1 MTTKHLARATFALL
15 FCAAAAVP
23 AAAQD
28 PQPDARA
35 REERARE
42 ERARAAGQ
50 RTRAGADRARTAG
63 ERARAAGARARVA
76 GTRAAFREDAERRA
90 FDMLLNHRAQL
101 QLTEQQ
107 VRQLEGLRTRLEQ
120 QNAPLRAR
128 LVEEHQRAQAE
139 RRAQLER
146 MSADQR
152 REELRR
158 LRREGRPGVPE
169 SLQPTVRQMRLNINE
184 AVHQAQGVLTAEQR
198 LRAQTLL
205 RSQMQ
210 RARRPGAHA
219 RPAPRRPRREIV
231 RGEMQRRREMGEV
244 QRRREEERRERT
256 ESRRP

>member
-15 FCAAAAVP
+15 FCVGATAP

-28 PQPDARA
+28 PQPGARA
-35 REERARE
+35 QEQ
-42 ERARAAGQ
+42 RARA
-50 RTRAGADRARTAG
+50 AG
-63 ERARAAGARARVA
+63 ERARAAGERARHA
-76 GTRAAFREDAERRA
+76 GPRAAFREDAERRA
-90 FDMLLNHRAQL
+90 FDMLLNHRTQL

-120 QNAPLRAR
+120 QNTPLRAR
-128 LVEEHQRAQAE
+128 LVEEHQRVQAE

-158 LRREGRPGVPE
+158 LRRDGRPGVPE

-198 LRAQTLL
+198 LRAQSLL
-205 RSQMQ
+205 RGQMQ
-210 RARRPGAHA
+210 RARRPAVRGPQGA
-219 RPAPRRPRREIV
+219 RRPRH
-231 RGEMQRRREMGEV
+231 EMQRREM
-244 QRRREEERRERT
+244 QRDEMQRRRERT